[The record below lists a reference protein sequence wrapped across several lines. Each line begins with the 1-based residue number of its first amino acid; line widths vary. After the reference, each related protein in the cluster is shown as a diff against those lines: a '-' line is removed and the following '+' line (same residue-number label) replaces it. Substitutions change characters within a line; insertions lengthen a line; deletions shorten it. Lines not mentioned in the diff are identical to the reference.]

1 MFLLFLVIGFCVS
14 TYLYLSSL
22 LNVPIACPIIDSTSC
37 MKVNDSTYSRFLG
50 MPVSL
55 LGIIGYSMLLINLPL
70 IDKRW
75 GFLSF
80 CLMIMCALAFSV
92 YLMTVSIFVIKAL
105 CIWCAVSAG
114 IICIIAGL
122 CIWNILSCWA
132 DYFPLLKHTDDA

>member
-1 MFLLFLVIGFCVS
+1 
-14 TYLYLSSL
+14 
-22 LNVPIACPIIDSTSC
+22 
-37 MKVNDSTYSRFLG
+37 

-55 LGIIGYSMLLINLPL
+55 LGVIGYSMLLINLPL

-80 CLMIMCALAFSV
+80 CLMIMSALAFSV

-122 CIWNILSCWA
+122 CIWNILSWWA
-132 DYFPLLKHTDDA
+132 DYFPLLKYTDDA